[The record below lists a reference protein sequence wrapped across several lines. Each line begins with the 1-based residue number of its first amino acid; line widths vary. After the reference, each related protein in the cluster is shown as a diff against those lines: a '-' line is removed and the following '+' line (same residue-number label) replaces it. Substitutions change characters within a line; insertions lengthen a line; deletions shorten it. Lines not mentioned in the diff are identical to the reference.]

1 MTAVIPDLLFHGK
14 GRDGKRHLLR
24 WLPAG
29 VFAQQF
35 IMHFPV
41 SALFRKSSL
50 EMLAGISELQTKD
63 NSSSVNATATT
74 TACGRRAATSD
85 WRNPKKR
92 SRDLHAG
99 QAGISSFLGWSLLLW
114 DYQPPPLE
122 YALHGK
128 QHAKRRAAH
137 WTARLLCS
145 LGYLYQPRVTSW
157 ILEEANSKGQTVFH
171 S

>member
-1 MTAVIPDLLFHGK
+1 MHWRQYRRIFLPTSGRVDDLELSPLCSDNISGKFIFICSSEKSADFSELLFHGR
-14 GRDGKRHLLR
+14 GRDGKRHLL
-24 WLPAG
+24 L
-29 VFAQQF
+29 
-35 IMHFPV
+35 
-41 SALFRKSSL
+41 SAY
-50 EMLAGISELQTKD
+50 
-63 NSSSVNATATT
+63 
-74 TACGRRAATSD
+74 GRRAATSD

-92 SRDLHAG
+92 SRDLHAE

-114 DYQPPPLE
+114 DYQPAPLE

-137 WTARLLCS
+137 RTARLLCS